1 MISLFTFQA
10 PPSTCGY
17 LPDREWSLRY
27 EVVGALSAAEYGE
40 LLRRGWRRFGFQLF
54 RPQCEGCREC
64 KSIRVKVDEF
74 AISRSQKRVR
84 AKNLD
89 EVTLRIGEPAVTAEK
104 LALYD
109 KFHAAQVERK
119 NWPDHGRKDAGDY
132 AESFIEN
139 PFKVEEW
146 CYYLGD
152 RLVGVGY
159 VDAVPD
165 GLSAIYFFHDPD
177 ERDRSL
183 GTFNV
188 LSVIASAAERGLKY
202 VYLGYFVKGCGSLEY
217 KAKFRP
223 NEMLNTASGEWRTA
237 RD

>member
-1 MISLFTFQA
+1 MISLFTFQS
-10 PPSTCGY
+10 PPSQCGY

-27 EVVGALSAAEYGE
+27 QIVGELSPNEYGE

-54 RPQCEGCREC
+54 RPECTTCREC
-64 KSIRVKVDEF
+64 QSLRVNANDF
-74 AISRSQKRVR
+74 ALSRSQKRVR
-84 AKNLD
+84 AKNAG
-89 EVTLRIGEPAVTAEK
+89 EIELRIGEPEVTAEK
-104 LALYD
+104 LELYD

-119 NWPDHGRKDAGDY
+119 NWPDHGPKDAADY
-132 AESFIEN
+132 AESFVEN
-139 PFKVEEW
+139 PFPVEEW
-146 CYYLGD
+146 CYYLGG

-177 ERDRSL
+177 ERERSL

-188 LSVIASAAERGLKY
+188 LSVIAAARDRGLPF
-202 VYLGYFVKGCGSLEY
+202 VYLGFFVEGCGSLEY

-223 NEMLNTASGEWRTA
+223 NEQLIAESGEWNA
-237 RD
+237 AD